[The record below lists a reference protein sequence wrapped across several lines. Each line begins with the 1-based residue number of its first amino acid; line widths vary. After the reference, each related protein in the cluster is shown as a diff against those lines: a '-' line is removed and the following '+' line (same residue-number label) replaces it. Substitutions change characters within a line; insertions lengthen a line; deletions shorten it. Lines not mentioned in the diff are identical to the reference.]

1 MKNLFVT
8 LNLTC
13 LHKTRE
19 KGFAMKIEKIVEGN
33 KTEVLLDGRLDTNA
47 AAEFA
52 KEMETILT
60 PDLKELVID
69 MQNCGYMAS
78 SGLRIVVNA
87 QKTMDANQGTLV
99 LRNVPGDVM
108 EVFDMTG
115 LADLLTFE

>member
-1 MKNLFVT
+1 MT
-8 LNLTC
+8 LDLTC

-19 KGFAMKIEKIVEGN
+19 KGFDMKIEKIVEGN

-47 AAEFA
+47 ATEFA